1 VKMQTSSLLLVILVG
16 PVSLAAAQES
26 REFSTSAWLP
36 KPVEV
41 SASSVERACVALPHH
56 EVYVEPP
63 RSSRCQVLR
72 YVSLGR
78 AADAAWSY
86 ALYRHTSVYRF
97 PGSSEPDTVSEL
109 ELVLLTAPLHGSDR
123 LVAIAHTRQDFTS
136 IADISTT
143 LANHPAGVLLGVEF
157 CINGTAGCWQEFL
170 QRVGAEW
177 RELADPRGL
186 LVTELQRTGVLT
198 GAAGA
203 RLGVPHIDTSTL
215 RGRAALYDPKDS
227 HCCPSRRVEFQ
238 LELTDQG
245 LHLLTL
251 AVVQDSH

>member
-1 VKMQTSSLLLVILVG
+1 MQTLSLLLVFLVG
-16 PVSLAAAQES
+16 PVSLAAAQKA
-26 REFSTSAWLP
+26 REFSSLAWLP

-41 SASSVERACVALPHH
+41 LASSVERACAALPHH
-56 EVYVEPP
+56 EVYSEPP
-63 RSSRCQVLR
+63 RSTTCQVLR

-86 ALYRHTSVYRF
+86 ALYRHTSVRF
-97 PGSSEPDTVSEL
+97 PGSSEPDTASEL
-109 ELVLLTAPLHGSDR
+109 ELVLLTAPLQGSDR
-123 LVAIAHTRQDFTS
+123 LVAIAHTRQDSTGL
-136 IADISTT
+136 ADISTT

-177 RELADPRGL
+177 RELADPRRL

-198 GAAGA
+198 GSADA
-203 RLGVPHIDTSTL
+203 RLGAPHIDTSTL
-215 RGRAALYDPKDS
+215 RGRAAFYDPKDPN
-227 HCCPSRRVEFQ
+227 CCPSRRVEFQ
-238 LELTDQG
+238 LELTTQG

-251 AVVQDSH
+251 AVVPDSL